1 MRKLSGSM
9 AALIVL
15 VGTTPNT
22 LAAQDDSWQRKWYW
36 GVQSGITTYGSV
48 GGTTLTAF
56 TAGGHW
62 LITGRRSALYIG
74 LDAVRFGPGS
84 GGGGVNVPM
93 ANPQSPTGFTNVTF
107 RNGSRFQMIL
117 YAIPTDAKL
126 QIYAGGGFL
135 INQITGADPTNA
147 SALSSAELSSA
158 LRLIDARDTKAYAL
172 FSGGLQW
179 RLGRW
184 GLYGEYKFLPS
195 SEDFLLTNAQHTI
208 VGGLRF
214 ALTHANESISTDR

>member
-1 MRKLSGSM
+1 M

-36 GVQSGITTYGSV
+36 GVQSGITTYGAN
-48 GGTTLTAF
+48 LTAF

-62 LITGRRSALYIG
+62 LITGRRSALYVG
-74 LDAVRFGPGS
+74 LDAVRFGLGS
-84 GGGGVNVPM
+84 GGGVVVPM
-93 ANPQSPTGFTNVTF
+93 ANPQSPTGFTTVRF
-107 RNGSRFQMIL
+107 RDGSRFQMIL

-135 INQITGADPTNA
+135 INQITGARPDNA
-147 SALSSAELSSA
+147 SILSSAELSSA

-195 SEDFLLTNAQHTI
+195 SEDFLLTSVQHTI
-208 VGGLRF
+208 TGGLRF
-214 ALTHANESISTDR
+214 ALTHASESISTDR